1 MMQKCQDGYYVTF
14 SSLLS
19 LEDYNKEQEAHTKWT
34 RCPVNALKVNALDKA
49 SPLYVNTSAFASE
62 VTSNAIEDTTENLGL
77 AMEVDGKNYP
87 IRDTAYKS
95 LLDRAKISGN
105 SLAKLE
111 RKVLAKVLNSCYK
124 LYSADALLLIRDE
137 KVSAVHS
144 GDASDYSILPI
155 PELLDALKTKLD
167 ARFPGNNFVT
177 GYADHSFTSA
187 EWTMPAQKE
196 DLLGA
201 YAKVLAAQGKG
212 TFASKIV
219 PGIRFITSD
228 TGVASAKVSA
238 LLVGGQYPI
247 HIGGCIAVDHRH
259 QSKIA
264 DFEAS
269 LDQLFAQFG
278 DSVAKLQKLM
288 EVTLSYPVNAMTR
301 ICKKLSL
308 PKKAAVEAIS
318 MYEMA
323 CGNGPATAHDVFMA
337 MQEIPFIA
345 KSSGVPEGKML
356 TIEEN
361 MARALSLRWEDYDLA
376 KAVDY

>member
-34 RCPVNALKVNALDKA
+34 RCPVNALKVKALDKA

-62 VTSNAIEDTTENLGL
+62 VTSDAIEDTTENLGL

-155 PELLDALKTKLD
+155 P
-167 ARFPGNNFVT
+167 NFWM
-177 GYADHSFTSA
+177 HSKQS
-187 EWTMPAQKE
+187 WTH
-196 DLLGA
+196 
-201 YAKVLAAQGKG
+201 
-212 TFASKIV
+212 
-219 PGIRFITSD
+219 
-228 TGVASAKVSA
+228 VS
-238 LLVGGQYPI
+238 
-247 HIGGCIAVDHRH
+247 
-259 QSKIA
+259 
-264 DFEAS
+264 
-269 LDQLFAQFG
+269 
-278 DSVAKLQKLM
+278 
-288 EVTLSYPVNAMTR
+288 
-301 ICKKLSL
+301 
-308 PKKAAVEAIS
+308 
-318 MYEMA
+318 
-323 CGNGPATAHDVFMA
+323 PATT
-337 MQEIPFIA
+337 
-345 KSSGVPEGKML
+345 L
-356 TIEEN
+356 
-361 MARALSLRWEDYDLA
+361 
-376 KAVDY
+376 